1 MKAKIEIFMKNG
13 NDMTP
18 VDVGCGRLIPQGNLN
33 PNLPGSYGAMMKDL
47 DNAYK
52 SSDTFKSST
61 SYGFTPGFTID
72 GKNHPWGE
80 ATFQK

>member
-1 MKAKIEIFMKNG
+1 MKNN

-33 PNLPGSYGAMMKDL
+33 PNQPGSFGAMLKDL
-47 DNAYK
+47 ESAYK
-52 SSDTFKSST
+52 SSDSFKAST
-61 SYGFTPGFTID
+61 SSGFTPGFTID
-72 GKNHPWGE
+72 GKNYNWGE

>member
-1 MKAKIEIFMKNG
+1 MINKKYDLKNG

-72 GKNHPWGE
+72 GKNHSWGE